1 MYFRHVSKYYEHA
14 NTFVIMVQLR
24 EGLWQGQGGISFQD
38 FFYLKM
44 FDFLKPYMIYFNN
57 QITRKEEE
65 NGDEKEQ
72 NMARH
77 DDNIDVHKNTTY
89 LN

>member
-38 FFYLKM
+38 FFNLKM
-44 FDFLKPYMIYFNN
+44 LDFLKPYMIYFNN
-57 QITRKEEE
+57 QNNKGRRRKWRCKRTEH
-65 NGDEKEQ
+65 G
-72 NMARH
+72 AA
-77 DDNIDVHKNTTY
+77 
-89 LN
+89 